1 MQQLIPIINYNYSCN
16 NMMPPHRAKQ
26 QDKKSKGKVELFEG
40 TQNLLFARLSDLFLV
55 FLVFLTLRN
64 NNKIK

>member
-1 MQQLIPIINYNYSCN
+1 MQQYDATPQG
-16 NMMPPHRAKQ
+16 KTT
-26 QDKKSKGKVELFEG
+26 DKKSKGKVELFEG